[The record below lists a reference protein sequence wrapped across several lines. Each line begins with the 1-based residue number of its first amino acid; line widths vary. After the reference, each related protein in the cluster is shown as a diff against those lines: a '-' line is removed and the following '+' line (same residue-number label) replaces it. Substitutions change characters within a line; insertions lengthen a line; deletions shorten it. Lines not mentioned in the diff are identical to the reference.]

1 MLIFAELILNEQGAV
16 VDFASEGL
24 LLELDVDHRRLR
36 VVIVVWRH
44 VVKEVGCVLLHIG
57 SPDLSSILELIMM
70 DIVSSTDK
78 VKSRSL
84 DLDLLIHQNWK
95 GLVVVKYVVFDLGGD
110 VRCRDLVMAGEVGQL
125 RLHLFSSIPSFTYFI
140 GYPRLPYWIKAI
152 EIVFTAL
159 HVHCALQ
166 GRHIDVVKLVVALAD
181 VRYLVSDV
189 ATGLRCEVE

>member
-44 VVKEVGCVLLHIG
+44 VVKEVGCVLLYIG

-70 DIVSSTDK
+70 DIVSTTDK

-110 VRCRDLVMAGEVGQL
+110 VGC
-125 RLHLFSSIPSFTYFI
+125 
-140 GYPRLPYWIKAI
+140 
-152 EIVFTAL
+152 
-159 HVHCALQ
+159 
-166 GRHIDVVKLVVALAD
+166 
-181 VRYLVSDV
+181 
-189 ATGLRCEVE
+189 